1 MTEYSLSNLLFSY
14 MKKERK
20 NLFLLLIF
28 FLISGLMAYL
38 YRFPLEAALY
48 AALLCL
54 AAAFP
59 VSAIGF
65 FRYRERILSLRNVM
79 KHSGETLDGL
89 PEPAD
94 MLEDAYQQLLY
105 HLKQHQNQLTMEADS
120 ARIEMIDYYTMWVH
134 QIKTPIAAISL
145 LLQTDERLAACD
157 AELSGELFKIEQYV
171 EMVLQYLRL
180 DGPKRDLLLKQY
192 SLDSIVREAVHKYA
206 KQFIRKR
213 ISLNFEELDCQ
224 VLTDEKWLTFVIEQL
239 LSNALKYTPK
249 GSISIYMEHSGR
261 EQFAPSGAPC
271 TKVLVIEDTGIG
283 ISSEDLPRIFEKGY
297 TGVNGRMDKKS
308 TGIGLYLCRRILDN
322 LSHQITITSRIGRGT
337 KVFLYL
343 DTAPLEV
350 E

>member
-1 MTEYSLSNLLFSY
+1 
-14 MKKERK
+14 MKKSFAHLLLSYLNREKK
-20 NLFLLLIF
+20 NLFLLLVF
-28 FLISGLMAYL
+28 FLLYGAIVFL
-38 YRFPLEAALY
+38 YRLPMEAVLY
-48 AALLCL
+48 TALLCL
-54 AAAFP
+54 AAYAL
-59 VSAIGF
+59 VTAIDF
-65 FRYRERILSLRNVM
+65 FRYRQRLQNLQNVM
-79 KHSGETLDGL
+79 KHSHDTLDGL

-94 MLEDAYQQLLY
+94 MMEDTYQQMLLL
-105 HLKQHQNQLTMEADS
+105 LKQHQNQLTMKADS
-120 ARIEMIDYYTMWVH
+120 ARVEMIDYYTMWVH

-145 LLQTDERLAACD
+145 LLQTDEHLSACGT
-157 AELSGELFKIEQYV
+157 ELSGELFKIEQYV

-180 DGPKRDLLLKQY
+180 DSPKRDLLLKQC
-192 SLDSIVREAVHKYA
+192 SLDSIVREAVRKYA

-213 ISLNFEELDCQ
+213 ISLNFEELGCQ
-224 VLTDEKWLTFVIEQL
+224 VLTDEKWLAFVIEQL
-239 LSNALKYTPK
+239 LSNALKYTHE

-261 EQFAPSGAPC
+261 EQFAPSGALC

-322 LSHQITITSRIGRGT
+322 LSHQIAITSRIGHGT